1 MELICPNNCD
11 AGRYENVGFRLVGV
25 PLTVMSDLTIDG
37 DQIHSAV
44 INIEKGL
51 IPGAKILCG
60 GCHQNAVIEEYKKVI
75 EADIDVR

>member
-1 MELICPNNCD
+1 MKLICPNNCD

-25 PLTVMSDLTIDG
+25 PITVMSDLTIDG

-44 INIEKGL
+44 INIGKGL

-60 GCHQNAVIEEYKKVI
+60 GCHQKAVIEAYKKVI

>member
-1 MELICPNNCD
+1 MKLVCPNNCD

-25 PLTVMSDLTIDG
+25 PIAVMGDLTIDV

-44 INIEKGL
+44 INICKGS

-60 GCHQNAVIEEYKKVI
+60 GCHQKAIIEE
-75 EADIDVR
+75 